1 MSDLVA
7 TSVDCR
13 LVDPDHGPPPPGP
26 NLGLIG
32 NARKEIFDA
41 QVSAHVLSTV
51 PMSAPVVVA
60 VVGGGASGS
69 LAATQLARAVAVT
82 GRRLTILLVEPDEVA
97 EGLAYRTRDPRHRL
111 NVPAAKMSAFD
122 DDPEHFL
129 RWLRRHVAVD
139 FPASGY
145 APRQFYADYLRHTLA
160 AALRA
165 APDVRFERVRARATD
180 VRRHGPRLRLT
191 LDDGTSHPADAVV
204 LALGHGTASTSW
216 VPPALARSPRFVGE
230 PWRAGTERDVPAGSD
245 VLLVGSGLT
254 MADMAQSWS
263 RTGVRLH
270 VTSRHGLLPLAHT
283 PNQAPPLAAPAL
295 PDGPVSLAQAR
306 HLVFE
311 QIRAADGDWRRGVDS
326 IRPVT
331 AQLWSRLD
339 PAGRSTFV
347 ATTMRRWDQA
357 RHRVDPAVHAWLE
370 QRRAE
375 GSLVA
380 HTARVVDARDTEA
393 GVEVSLSDG
402 SRVLA
407 AAVVNCTGAGSG
419 VRGSHDPLVMNLL
432 ASGLAT
438 PDDLDLGFVT
448 EGSGRL
454 VAADG
459 PQPAIWA
466 VGPLRRGD
474 LWESVAMPEI
484 RGQAAA
490 LARAV
495 VAALP
500 GPRVAPRARD
510 PYGLPLTASQAA
522 ADRYVAG
529 LGRILRVR
537 SGAETLLAEAVAAD
551 PGFALGHA
559 ALALLGAEWG
569 ADVDVE
575 TALRD
580 AQRHA
585 AGADERERRFIE
597 VVAARIHEPG
607 AGSAAGLLSYI
618 QAYPEDALAVS
629 VAVPTIA
636 FGGATEIP
644 AEAWALV
651 EGLAAVYRDDWWYR
665 GLLAFTRQEQE
676 RWEEAAELAALALA
690 VEPTAG
696 HAVHAKAHVHYETGD
711 HEAGLAWLDGWIST
725 SGSDS
730 SQRAHFSWHAA
741 LHELALGDDGAAR
754 VRFATQLAPPAVSGV
769 RALIDSA
776 SLLWRGLAAGAWTS
790 VELGPVLDTVPGA
803 LLVDPPTP
811 FVGLHAAVALAAAG
825 DCRRLAQLRRSAAAR
840 TSTVFTD
847 TVAPLADALMHLVHG
862 DPDRATDAL
871 IALPGV
877 ERLGGSAAQREIVED
892 TTIYCAIQANRP
904 DVARSLLQTRLDRRS
919 CPRDIRRRAQL
930 LTGEQTARSSRST

>member
-1 MSDLVA
+1 MLIEFW
-7 TSVDCR
+7 
-13 LVDPDHGPPPPGP
+13 
-26 NLGLIG
+26 LGRRSL
-32 NARKEIFDA
+32 DA
-41 QVSAHVLSTV
+41 QVSAYVLSTV
-51 PMSAPVVVA
+51 SMNAPVVVA
-60 VVGGGASGS
+60 VVGGGAGGC
-69 LAATQLARAVAVT
+69 LATAQLARAAAVT
-82 GRRLTILLVEPDEVA
+82 GRRFTILLVEPDDVG

-122 DDPEHFL
+122 DDPQHFL

-139 FPASGY
+139 FPASGF
-145 APRQFYADYLRHTLA
+145 APRQFYADYLRHTLEET
-160 AALRA
+160 LRA
-165 APDVRFERVRARATD
+165 AARVSGERVRCEQVRARATG

-191 LDDGTSHPADAVV
+191 LDDGTSHPVDAVV
-204 LALGHGTASTSW
+204 LALGHGAPTTSW
-216 VPPALARSPRFVGE
+216 AAPALARSPRFVGD
-230 PWRAGTERDVPAGSD
+230 PWRADSQPRVPAGSD
-245 VLLVGSGLT
+245 VLLVGAGLT
-254 MADMAQSWS
+254 MADMAQRWS
-263 RTGVRLH
+263 RAGVRLH
-270 VTSRHGLLPLAHT
+270 VTSRHGLLPLPHALD
-283 PNQAPPLAAPAL
+283 PAPPLAAPEL
-295 PDGPVSLAQAR
+295 PDGPLSLAQAR
-306 HLVFE
+306 RLVFD
-311 QIRAADGDWRRGVDS
+311 QIRTAGGDWRRAVDS
-326 IRPVT
+326 MRPVT
-331 AQLWSRLD
+331 TELWSRLD
-339 PAGRSTFV
+339 ASARSRFV

-375 GSLVA
+375 GSLVVHA
-380 HTARVVDARDTEA
+380 ARVVDARDTAA

-402 SRVLA
+402 SQVLA
-407 AAVVNCTGAGSG
+407 AAVINCTGAGAG
-419 VRGSHDPLVMNLL
+419 VRTSHDPLVMNLL

-438 PDDLDLGFVT
+438 PDDLDLGFAT
-448 EGSGRL
+448 EESGRL

-459 PQPAIWA
+459 PPPAIWA
-466 VGPLRRGD
+466 IGPLRRGEM
-474 LWESVAMPEI
+474 WESTAMPEI

-495 VAALP
+495 VATLP
-500 GPRVAPRARD
+500 GPPAARRVRD
-510 PYGLPLTASQAA
+510 PYGLPLTAGTAA

-537 SGAETLLAEAVAAD
+537 SGAETLVAEAVAAD
-551 PGFALGHA
+551 PQFALGHA
-559 ALALLGAEWG
+559 VLALLGAEWG
-569 ADVDVE
+569 ADVDVQ
-575 TALRD
+575 TALRE

-585 AGADERERRFIE
+585 ARADERERRFIE
-597 VVAARIHEPG
+597 VVAARIREPG
-607 AGSAAGLLSYI
+607 AGSAAALLSYI

-629 VAVPTIA
+629 IAVPTIA
-636 FGGATEIP
+636 FSGATELP

-676 RWEEAAELAALALA
+676 RWDEAAELAALALA

-696 HAVHAKAHVHYETGD
+696 HAVHAKTHVHYETGD
-711 HEAGLAWLDGWIST
+711 HEAGLAWLDAWIST

-730 SQRAHFSWHAA
+730 SQRAHFAWHAA
-741 LHELALGDDGAAR
+741 LHELALGDDSAAR
-754 VRFATQLAPPAVSGV
+754 ARFSAQLAPPAVSGV

-776 SLLWRGLAAGAWTS
+776 SLLWRGVAAGAWTS
-790 VELGPVLDTVPGA
+790 VELGPVLETVPGA

-840 TSTVFTD
+840 SSAVFTD

-904 DVARSLLQTRLDRRS
+904 DIAQSLLQTRLDRRRS
-919 CPRDIRRRAQL
+919 PRDVHRRAQL
-930 LTGEQTARSSRST
+930 LTEQLTGTSLDGHRPTE

>member
-1 MSDLVA
+1 M
-7 TSVDCR
+7 
-13 LVDPDHGPPPPGP
+13 
-26 NLGLIG
+26 N
-32 NARKEIFDA
+32 
-41 QVSAHVLSTV
+41 
-51 PMSAPVVVA
+51 APVVVA
-60 VVGGGASGS
+60 VVGGGASGC
-69 LAATQLARAVAVT
+69 LAATQLARTAAVT
-82 GRRLTILLVEPDEVA
+82 GRRFTILLVEPDDLG

-122 DDPEHFL
+122 DDPQHFL

-139 FPASGY
+139 FPFSGF
-145 APRQFYADYLRHTLA
+145 APRQFYADYLRHTLEET
-160 AALRA
+160 LRA
-165 APDVRFERVRARATD
+165 ATRVRCEQVRARATG
-180 VRRHGPRLRLT
+180 VRRHGSRLRLT
-191 LDDGTSHPADAVV
+191 LDDGTSHPVDAVV
-204 LALGHGTASTSW
+204 LAIGHGAATTSW
-216 VPPALARSPRFVGE
+216 APPALARSPRFVGD
-230 PWRAGTERDVPAGSD
+230 PWRADAQPRVPAGGE

-254 MADMAQSWS
+254 MADMAQRWS
-263 RTGVRLH
+263 RAGVRLH
-270 VTSRHGLLPLAHT
+270 VTSRHGLLPLPHALD
-283 PNQAPPLAAPAL
+283 PAPPLAAPRL

-306 HLVFE
+306 RLVFDH
-311 QIRAADGDWRRGVDS
+311 IRAAGGDWRRAVDAM
-326 IRPVT
+326 RPVT
-331 AQLWSRLD
+331 AELWSRLD
-339 PAGRSTFV
+339 AAARSTFV
-347 ATTMRRWDQA
+347 ATTMRRWDQV
-357 RHRVDPAVHAWLE
+357 RHRVDPAIHAWLE

-375 GSLVA
+375 GSLVTHA
-380 HTARVVDARDTEA
+380 ARVVDARDTAA

-407 AAVVNCTGAGSG
+407 AAVINCTGAGAG
-419 VRGSHDPLVMNLL
+419 VRTSHDPLVMNLL

-438 PDDLDLGFVT
+438 PDSLDLGFAT
-448 EGSGRL
+448 ENGRL
-454 VAADG
+454 VPADG
-459 PQPAIWA
+459 PRPAIWA
-466 VGPLRRGD
+466 IGPPRRGE
-474 LWESVAMPEI
+474 LWESTAMPEI

-495 VAALP
+495 LAALP
-500 GPRVAPRARD
+500 GPRTVQRVRD
-510 PYGLPLTASQAA
+510 PYGLPLTASPAA

-537 SGAETLLAEAVAAD
+537 SGAETLVAEAVAAD
-551 PGFALGHA
+551 PQFALGQA
-559 ALALLGAEWG
+559 VLALLGAEWG

-585 AGADERERRFIE
+585 GRADERERRFIE
-597 VVAARIHEPG
+597 VVAARIREPG
-607 AGSAAGLLSYI
+607 AGSAAALLSYI

-629 VAVPTIA
+629 IAVPTIA
-636 FGGATEIP
+636 FSGATEIP

-676 RWEEAAELAALALA
+676 NWDEAAELAALALA

-696 HAVHAKAHVHYETGD
+696 HAVHAKTHVHYETGD
-711 HEAGLAWLDGWIST
+711 HEAGLAWLDAWIST

-730 SQRAHFSWHAA
+730 SQRAHFAWHAA
-741 LHELALGDDGAAR
+741 LHELALGDDNAAR
-754 VRFATQLAPPAVSGV
+754 ARFSAQLSPPAVSGV

-776 SLLWRGLAAGAWTS
+776 SLLWRGVAAGAWTS
-790 VELGPVLDTVPGA
+790 VELGPVLETVPAA

-811 FVGLHAAVALAAAG
+811 FVGLHSAVALAAAG

-840 TSTVFTD
+840 TSAVFTD

-871 IALPGV
+871 LALPGV

-904 DVARSLLQTRLDRRS
+904 EIARSLLQTRLDRRRS
-919 CPRDIRRRAQL
+919 PRDMRRRAQL
-930 LTGEQTARSSRST
+930 LTEQHTAHSSRHE